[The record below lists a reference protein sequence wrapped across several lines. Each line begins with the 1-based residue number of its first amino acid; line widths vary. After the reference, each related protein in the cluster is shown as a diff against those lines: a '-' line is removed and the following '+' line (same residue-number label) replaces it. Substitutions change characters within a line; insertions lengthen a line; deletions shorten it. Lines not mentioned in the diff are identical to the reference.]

1 MSAWRVALEGSKR
14 RTIVRMR
21 QMAPRGDRIVMR
33 YIWRLWIEFIEVEQF
48 EREVRNRTAAT
59 WHKVQGWIQEKDS
72 S

>member
-14 RTIVRMR
+14 NTAVKMR
-21 QMAPRGDRIVMR
+21 LMAPKGNRIVMR
-33 YIWRLWIEFIEVEQF
+33 YIWRLWIEFIQEEQL

-59 WHKVQGWIQEKDS
+59 WHKVQSWIQEKDS